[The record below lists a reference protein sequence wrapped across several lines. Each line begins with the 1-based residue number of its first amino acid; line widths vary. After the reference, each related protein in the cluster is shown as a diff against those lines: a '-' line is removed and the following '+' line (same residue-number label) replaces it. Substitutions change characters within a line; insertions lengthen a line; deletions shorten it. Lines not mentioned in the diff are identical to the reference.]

1 MIIVLII
8 GLAIML
14 FGTIIKFL
22 DSNAKDWPKTIGT
35 ITKSELRKK
44 LTTDSD
50 GVSRYVY
57 KADFEYDF
65 KVNGEEN
72 SRIGKQL
79 FPYVEVWTSFR
90 KEKMNIV
97 KKLKKGTKVT
107 VYYNP
112 KNHSKSCLTV
122 GANYFV
128 NHFISGGFLFV
139 IIAFVIWINEQSEN
153 VTYVLEKIL
162 VK

>member
-8 GLAIML
+8 GLATML
-14 FGTIIKFL
+14 FGAIIKFL
-22 DSNAKDWPKTIGT
+22 DSNAKNWPKTIGT
-35 ITKSELRKK
+35 ITNSEVLKKS
-44 LTTDSD
+44 TIDSE
-50 GVSRYVY
+50 GGTRYVY
-57 KADFEYDF
+57 KADFEYNF
-65 KVNGEEN
+65 NVKGEEN

-79 FPYVEVWTSFR
+79 FPYVEVWSSFR

-112 KNHSKSCLTV
+112 KNHSKSCITV
-122 GANYFV
+122 GANYFTSY
-128 NHFISGGFLFV
+128 FISAGFLFV
-139 IIAFVIWINEQSEN
+139 IIALVLWINEQSEN
-153 VTYVLEKIL
+153 LTLVLEKII